1 MWTFYV
7 SLTAWQSAH
16 NHLPRGCPRD
26 LRGRLV
32 VAEIAAFRIDD
43 RFVPAPEALF
53 MDSPRSFFCG
63 VLLRFAHLL
72 DVFFTM
78 LIFAGA
84 FLRTSSF
91 YGKSLLYHLP
101 GFYLYFVH
109 RLTER
114 LSISNLQI
122 KYPSCFPNG
131 RVFYYSPFWSNRSS
145 VSLFYTH
152 YIVEPGSMQ

>member
-1 MWTFYV
+1 M
-7 SLTAWQSAH
+7 
-16 NHLPRGCPRD
+16 
-26 LRGRLV
+26 

-72 DVFFTM
+72 DVFSRCSSLPELSFGRALSTENLYCIICRVFTCI
-78 LIFAGA
+78 LCTGSTVRPFV
-84 FLRTSSF
+84 LRKICR
-91 YGKSLLYHLP
+91 GCP
-101 GFYLYFVH
+101 GD

-122 KYPSCFPNG
+122 KYPSCLPNG